1 MALAKY
7 RKIFKNGIEVKK
19 PVEKKESDK
28 EQSNSEK
35 QEIDSDKNGI

>member
-7 RKIFKNGIEVKK
+7 RKIFKNSIEVKK

-28 EQSNSEK
+28 EQSNSEE

>member
-19 PVEKKESDK
+19 PVEKKESDE
-28 EQSNSEK
+28 EQSDSEK
-35 QEIDSDKNGI
+35 QEINSDKNGI